1 MGVAA
6 PASSSER
13 SIGENVMTLPRRI
26 FLQLAAGAA
35 AQPVLSRSALAQTYP
50 SRPVRLIV
58 VFAPGGPTDVFARL
72 IAQKFSAEF
81 GKQFYVENIAGAAGN
96 IGTAQAAKA
105 APDGY
110 TILLSVSAFVT
121 NPAFLGKAPYD
132 PIKDFAPVALPV
144 ASAIVLVI
152 HPSVPAN
159 TLAELVALIRA
170 NPGKYSYATGG
181 AGAQPHLAFEQFRVS
196 LGLDVV
202 HVPFTGA
209 GPAVAAVVAGQ
220 VPIGISSLPPAMPQI
235 KAGSL
240 RALVLT
246 SKSRSQ
252 KLPDIPTAAEAG
264 YPILEGDQWLGVFLP
279 ASTPGDIVTL
289 LHRKIVEYVAQPDM
303 KERLESLDFYSVES
317 TPTAF
322 AERIKVEL
330 ETWRKVIRDAQIK
343 AE

>member
-1 MGVAA
+1 M
-6 PASSSER
+6 R
-13 SIGENVMTLPRRI
+13 LPRRR
-26 FLQLAAGAA
+26 FLRLVAGAA
-35 AQPVLSRSALAQTYP
+35 ALPAASRSALAQTYP

-58 VFAPGGPTDVFARL
+58 PFAPGGPTDVFARL
-72 IAQKFSAEF
+72 VAQKFSAEF
-81 GKQFYVENIAGAAGN
+81 GKQFYVENVAGGAGN
-96 IGTAQAAKA
+96 IGTAQAARA

-144 ASAIVLVI
+144 ASAIALVI
-152 HPSVPAN
+152 HPSVPAK

-170 NPGKYSYATGG
+170 NPGKYSYASGG

-202 HVPFTGA
+202 YVPFTGA
-209 GPAVAAVVAGQ
+209 GPTIAAVVANQ
-220 VPIGISSLPPAMPQI
+220 VPIAISSLPPAMPQI
-235 KAGSL
+235 KEGTL
-240 RALVLT
+240 RALALT
-246 SKSRSQ
+246 SKSRSR
-252 KLPDIPTAAEAG
+252 KLPDIPTASEAG

-279 ASTPGDIVTL
+279 ASTPEEIIAI

-303 KERLESLDFYSVES
+303 KERLESLDFYPIES
-317 TPTAF
+317 TPKEF
-322 AERIKVEL
+322 AERIKVEF
-330 ETWRKVIRDAQIK
+330 ETWRKVIQAANIK

>member
-1 MGVAA
+1 
-6 PASSSER
+6 
-13 SIGENVMTLPRRI
+13 MTLPRRS
-26 FLQLAAGAA
+26 FLHLITGAVA
-35 AQPVLSRSALAQTYP
+35 LPAVSRSALAQAYP

-58 VFAPGGPTDVFARL
+58 AFAPGGPTDVFARL

-81 GKQFYVENIAGAAGN
+81 GRQFYVENIAGGAGN

-110 TILLSVSAFVT
+110 TILLNVSAFVT
-121 NPAFLGKAPYD
+121 NPAFLSKAPYD

-144 ASAIVLVI
+144 ASAIALVV

-159 TLAELVALIRA
+159 TLAELVALIKA

-181 AGAQPHLAFEQFRVS
+181 AGAQPHLTFEQFRVS

-202 HVPFTGA
+202 HVPFTVA

-220 VPIGISSLPPAMPQI
+220 VPIGISSLPPAVPQI
-235 KAGSL
+235 KEGSL

-252 KLPDIPTAAEAG
+252 KLSDIPTAAEAG

-279 ASTPGDIVTL
+279 ASTPDEIVTL
-289 LHRKIVEYVAQPDM
+289 LHRKIVEFVAQPDM
-303 KERLESLDFYSVES
+303 KERLESLDFYPVES
-317 TPTAF
+317 TPKEF

-330 ETWRKVIRDAQIK
+330 ETWRKVIQDAHIK